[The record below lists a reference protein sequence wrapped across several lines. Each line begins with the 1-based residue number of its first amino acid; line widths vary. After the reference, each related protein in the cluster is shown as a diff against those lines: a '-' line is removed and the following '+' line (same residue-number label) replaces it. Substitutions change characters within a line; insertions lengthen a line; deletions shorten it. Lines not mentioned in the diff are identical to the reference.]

1 MTDHPDYAA
10 EARRILQGIP
20 EAITEHYRNDT
31 PENMIIDSVTMNV
44 RIATAF
50 ALLDVAAAIREHA
63 NPTTIAEQC
72 TDILTMPG
80 LYRGCNRTTG
90 HDGWHTSTEGDS
102 W

>member
-1 MTDHPDYAA
+1 MTDHPDYAD
-10 EARRILQGIP
+10 EARRILKGIP

-50 ALLDVAAAIREHA
+50 ALLDVAAAIREHTNRA
-63 NPTTIAEQC
+63 TDTEQC
-72 TDILTMPG
+72 HEQLHA
-80 LYRGCNRTTG
+80 RGSFRPCTLEAG
-90 HDGWHTSTEGDS
+90 HYGWHTSAEGDS